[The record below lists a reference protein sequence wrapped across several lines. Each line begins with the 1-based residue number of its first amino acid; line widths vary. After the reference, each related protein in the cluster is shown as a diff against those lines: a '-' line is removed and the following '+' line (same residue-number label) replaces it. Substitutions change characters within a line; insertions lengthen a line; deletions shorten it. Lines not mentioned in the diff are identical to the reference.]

1 MSAPLLMPPWRWRR
15 VTAGER
21 AVLDEVFAGTLDA
34 ARLRV
39 WCLPPIGWTFGRAF
53 TPGGWV
59 APGRTVVAF
68 PPKQALLDFTA
79 AAAPLSALATF
90 VHEATHG
97 WQSQQGVNLAWA
109 KLKAGDSPDS
119 YRYAL
124 APDTRWSGLNI
135 EQQAM
140 VVEHDFL
147 ARRGVA
153 APSDPTLYDAVIPWR
168 KCAAGHGPPAA

>member
-1 MSAPLLMPPWRWRR
+1 MTLMPAWRWRR

-21 AVLDEVFAGTLDA
+21 DVLDVVFGGTLDVD
-34 ARLRV
+34 RLRV

-68 PPKQALLDFTA
+68 PPAQALLDFSRPD
-79 AAAPLSALATF
+79 APLSALATF
-90 VHEATHG
+90 VHEAVHA

-109 KLKAGDSPDS
+109 KLKAGDSPES

-124 APDTRWSGLNI
+124 SPETRWEALNI

-147 ARRGVA
+147 ARNGVA
-153 APSDPTLYDAVIPWR
+153 APYDAARYEAVIPWR
-168 KCAAGHGPPAA
+168 KGAAGHGRRRA